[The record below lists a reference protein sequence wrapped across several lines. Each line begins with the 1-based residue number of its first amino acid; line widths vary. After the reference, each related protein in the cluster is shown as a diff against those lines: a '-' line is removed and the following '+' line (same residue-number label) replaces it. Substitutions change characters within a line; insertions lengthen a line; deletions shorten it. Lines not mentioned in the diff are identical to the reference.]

1 MTKELI
7 ENQIALLKT
16 TLTGVFEEDYN
27 TAQKINELKK
37 WLREGE
43 QEEFNVKCSDMM
55 PDCPGEE
62 GCLMCGS

>member
-1 MTKELI
+1 
-7 ENQIALLKT
+7 
-16 TLTGVFEEDYN
+16 VFEEDYN

>member
-37 WLREGE
+37 WLRERGS
-43 QEEFNVKCSDMM
+43 KKS
-55 PDCPGEE
+55 
-62 GCLMCGS
+62 LMSNALT